1 MKNRLHIVLL
11 LIATVALS
19 ACGKARHKPDV
30 WDMYD
35 VRHPVPA
42 NSQVPVS
49 QATQYKRYIDNDEYY
64 TVPDGSYPAD
74 PD

>member
-1 MKNRLHIVLL
+1 MRS
-11 LIATVALS
+11 IAYIALS
-19 ACGKARHKPDV
+19 LMVAASLAACGKARAKPSV

-49 QATQYKRYIDNDEYY
+49 QATQYDKYIDNDEYY
-64 TVPDGSYPAD
+64 IPPDAYQND

>member
-1 MKNRLHIVLL
+1 MKNLIHIAVTLVVGVSL
-11 LIATVALS
+11 CS
-19 ACGKARHKPDV
+19 CGKTRAKPSV

-42 NSQVPVS
+42 TSQVPVS
-49 QATQYKRYIDNDEYY
+49 QATQYQQYIDNDAYY
-64 TVPDGSYPAD
+64 TVPDSAYPAD